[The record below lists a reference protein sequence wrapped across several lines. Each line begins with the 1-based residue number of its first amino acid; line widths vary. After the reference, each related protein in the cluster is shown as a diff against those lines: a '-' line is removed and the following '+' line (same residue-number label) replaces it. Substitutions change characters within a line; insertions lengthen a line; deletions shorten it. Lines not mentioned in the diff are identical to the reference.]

1 MKGSKVKVGRS
12 GRWYPRRA
20 YWIQQRNLAFE
31 RAGMFCEVSGEVL
44 GVRIPDSINPES
56 KWIWKWKRAVDH
68 IWPEKFCRVHI
79 KGTNPHL
86 PENLLTITTSLHGRK
101 TPVEVLAFRGDFL
114 GYYRELNRLGYDRA
128 VVDKA
133 YSALIRHAKE
143 RNQK

>member
-20 YWIQQRNLAFE
+20 YWIEQRNLAFE
-31 RAGMFCEVSGEVL
+31 RAGKICEVSGDPL
-44 GVRIPDSINPES
+44 GVEIEL
-56 KWIWKWKRAVDH
+56 KWKWKRAVDH

-143 RNQK
+143 RNMK